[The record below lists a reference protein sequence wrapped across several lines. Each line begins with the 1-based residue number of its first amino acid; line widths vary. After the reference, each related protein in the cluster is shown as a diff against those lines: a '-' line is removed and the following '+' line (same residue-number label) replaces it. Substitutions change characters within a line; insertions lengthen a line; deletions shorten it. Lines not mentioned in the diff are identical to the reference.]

1 MLMVD
6 HVSGIADVNNPE
18 TVVSNP
24 DDIKTHVVYIS
35 EVNEFFRPRV
45 YDEPRI
51 DRTNSL
57 EWVQKSIEL
66 LEEML
71 SISRDRTMTVK
82 RWADA
87 NIQCGDC
94 FRGFHAWF
102 GANPI
107 DDDWEAWLDRAEAE
121 IRENGW
127 V

>member
-1 MLMVD
+1 MANNVPSITD
-6 HVSGIADVNNPE
+6 HYDSQNIVANPDNINT
-18 TVVSNP
+18 TVVFIEEGN
-24 DDIKTHVVYIS
+24 D
-35 EVNEFFRPRV
+35 FFRPRV

-51 DRTNSL
+51 ERSNSI
-57 EWVQKSIEL
+57 EWIQKAIEL
-66 LEEML
+66 LGEML
-71 SISRDRTMTVK
+71 SSSRDRTMTVK

-102 GANPI
+102 VEHPI
-107 DDDWEAWLDRAEAE
+107 DEDWEAWLDKADAT